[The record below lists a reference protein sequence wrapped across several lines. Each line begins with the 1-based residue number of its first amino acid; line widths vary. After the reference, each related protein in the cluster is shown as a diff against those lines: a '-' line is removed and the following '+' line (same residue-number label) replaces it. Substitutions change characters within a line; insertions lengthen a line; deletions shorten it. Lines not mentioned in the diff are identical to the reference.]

1 MSVNTTSSFQKNLQ
15 KDTVKSTVPH
25 HQKKRRNANAAEVS
39 ALMESMMGV
48 KPKAAVAP
56 MPAKPVKPTKPVK
69 PAKTAQPT
77 HTADT
82 PPSVVETQSVE
93 PQLNTSPVT
102 AVADDHIEEPIRQ
115 DEVSLENE
123 ESAAASFLPQTQAHG
138 GKSTQQKPKDA
149 KSHSSQDIDPGLA
162 MLIQKA
168 MAARAMVAEQ
178 KDVALS
184 IQAAS
189 DSEFEAVFRQEN
201 PNDQGFI
208 STDSFRATK
217 QKQGRLNV
225 AAYIRVST
233 DSTDQ

>member
-25 HQKKRRNANAAEVS
+25 QQKKRRNANAAEVS

-56 MPAKPVKPTKPVK
+56 MPAKPAKPKKPTSPTRPVKPTQ
-69 PAKTAQPT
+69 TAE
-77 HTADT
+77 T
-82 PPSVVETQSVE
+82 PPSVVETQCVE
-93 PQLNTSPVT
+93 PQLNTEPVT
-102 AVADDHIEEPIRQ
+102 AVADDHNEEPIHQ

-123 ESAAASFLPQTQAHG
+123 ESAAASFLHQTQAHG
-138 GKSTQQKPKDA
+138 GKSTQQKPKDV

-162 MLIQKA
+162 LLIQKA

-184 IQAAS
+184 
-189 DSEFEAVFRQEN
+189 
-201 PNDQGFI
+201 
-208 STDSFRATK
+208 RA
-217 QKQGRLNV
+217 
-225 AAYIRVST
+225 Y
-233 DSTDQ
+233 